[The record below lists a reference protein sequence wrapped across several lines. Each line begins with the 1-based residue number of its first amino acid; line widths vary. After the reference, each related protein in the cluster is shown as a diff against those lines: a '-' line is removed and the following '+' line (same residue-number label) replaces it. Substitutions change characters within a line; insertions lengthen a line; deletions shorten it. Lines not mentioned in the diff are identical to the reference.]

1 MSHIDEGLLHA
12 YLDGETAGAERS
24 VLEQHVAGCVECCAR
39 LEEARALRD
48 RSTGI
53 LSGSGPATVTPPPFE
68 EVVARSRSVEARRR
82 VFRLNRL
89 TTLGWAA
96 TLVIAVGVGWIARG
110 TLGIGERATQQPGVA
125 AVDSAAPH
133 LAEQIAEP
141 ESGAGTA
148 ERTLAQAPMRES
160 TEESGRAQRR
170 DEPAPPA
177 ALKSEV
183 APAEEEPA
191 DYRPEAEE
199 ARAKMA
205 QADVERQP
213 AAGVAAPATPAAGEA
228 RARAPAT
235 PAAGEARARGALAQ
249 ADSVEST
256 PDERK
261 AGVEADVQVVV
272 QEAAAEDAFA
282 ARRQVDLDAL
292 IGTAGEAGA
301 WRVVDEPT
309 ARDRLGGPIARLPNA
324 AVEAYLIPADSER
337 PAVQVVQRLESG
349 DVVVLAQ
356 ELADD
361 PAEEGV
367 GARDELMAMNEP
379 FSDAA
384 AARVR
389 RGDYMITGRC
399 SRRCPSAPSLPSGAP

>member
-24 VLEQHVAGCVECCAR
+24 GFEQHVAGCAECRTR
-39 LEEARALRD
+39 LEQARALRD

-53 LSGSGPATVTPPPFE
+53 LSGSGPASVTPPPFE

-89 TTLGWAA
+89 TALGWAA

-110 TLGIGERATQQPGVA
+110 TLGFGERPAEQPGFAV
-125 AVDSAAPH
+125 VDSAASR
-133 LAEQIAEP
+133 LAEQITEP
-141 ESGAGTA
+141 ESGAGTLEV
-148 ERTLAQAPMRES
+148 ERTLAQVPTREGRV
-160 TEESGRAQRR
+160 ESGRAQRR
-170 DEPAPPA
+170 DEPASPE
-177 ALKSEV
+177 ALKSEA

-191 DYRPEAEE
+191 ERHAEAEE

-205 QADVERQP
+205 QADLERQP
-213 AAGVAAPATPAAGEA
+213 AAGVAAPATPA
-228 RARAPAT
+228 PSQV
-235 PAAGEARARGALAQ
+235 RARGALAQ
-249 ADSVEST
+249 ADSGEHA

-282 ARRQVDLDAL
+282 VRRQMDLDAL
-292 IGTAGEAGA
+292 IGHAGEAGA

-309 ARDRLGGPIARLPNA
+309 ARDRLGGPIARLPDA

-356 ELADD
+356 ELAAD
-361 PAEEGV
+361 PAEEGA

-379 FSDAA
+379 FSDASSA
-384 AARVR
+384 SVR
-389 RGDYMITGRC
+389 RGDYVVTLRA
-399 SRRCPSAPSLPSGAP
+399 RLPTDSLRALLETLP

>member
-24 VLEQHVAGCVECCAR
+24 GLEQHVAGCAECRAR

-228 RARAPAT
+228 RAR
-235 PAAGEARARGALAQ
+235 GALAQ

-389 RGDYMITGRC
+389 RGDYMITLRGRL
-399 SRRCPSAPSLPSGAP
+399 PVDSLRALLETLP